1 MISVFNPTKRKVKQ
15 NERHNHNLSRQ
26 TKLEDPDPSMPPEKV
41 LEFHALLNHPELTNA
56 QLKGPIIGTNGEQTY
71 KVELKV
77 GKDG

>member
-1 MISVFNPTKRKVKQ
+1 
-15 NERHNHNLSRQ
+15 
-26 TKLEDPDPSMPPEKV
+26 MPPEKV